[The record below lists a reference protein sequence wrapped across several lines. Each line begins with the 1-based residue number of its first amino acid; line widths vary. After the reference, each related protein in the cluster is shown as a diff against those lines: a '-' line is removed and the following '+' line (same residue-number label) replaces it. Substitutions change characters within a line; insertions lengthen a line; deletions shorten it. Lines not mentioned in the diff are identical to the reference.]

1 MKRKMIAV
9 LSLVLIAGLVAV
21 SDFADAY
28 MRKTTEE
35 VDNTF
40 IPAYVACV
48 VDEDFADNK
57 KTSITVKNTGN
68 IDAYIRVRLVSYWID
83 ESGAIV
89 SKSSEMPTFGI
100 ADDWIPDAGNY
111 TYYYTKKVAP
121 DAFTTTLL
129 DSGSTIT
136 LRLSS
141 EGYRQVVEVFAE
153 AIQAEPDE
161 AVTDSWNVTI
171 ADDVITSVN

>member
-68 IDAYIRVRLVSYWID
+68 IDAYIRVRLGSYWID
-83 ESGAIV
+83 ESAAIV
-89 SKSSEMPTFGI
+89 SKSSEIPTFTT
-100 ADDWIPDAGNY
+100 ASEWIRDEGNY

-129 DSGSTIT
+129 NSAIT
-136 LRLSS
+136 LRLSY

>member
-40 IPAYVACV
+40 IPAYVDCV
-48 VDEDFADNK
+48 VNEDFADNK
-57 KTSITVKNTGN
+57 KTAITVENTGN

-129 DSGSTIT
+129 NSAIT

>member
-129 DSGSTIT
+129 NSAIT
-136 LRLSS
+136 LRLSY

>member
-9 LSLVLIAGLVAV
+9 LSLVLIAGVVAV

-40 IPAYVACV
+40 IPAYVDCV

-68 IDAYIRVRLVSYWID
+68 IDAYIRIRLVSYWID
-83 ESGAIV
+83 ETGAIV
-89 SKSSEMPTFGI
+89 SKSSEMPTFTT
-100 ADDWIPDAGNY
+100 ASDWIQDAGND

-129 DSGSTIT
+129 GSDIT
-136 LRLSS
+136 LRVSS

>member
-40 IPAYVACV
+40 IPAYVDCV
-48 VDEDFADNK
+48 VYEDFADNK
-57 KTSITVKNTGN
+57 KTSITVENTGN

-89 SKSSEMPTFGI
+89 SKSSEMPTFTT
-100 ADDWIPDAGNY
+100 ASDWIPDAGNY

-129 DSGSTIT
+129 DSAIT

>member
-1 MKRKMIAV
+1 MRNKKNRFLIPVILAVAV
-9 LSLVLIAGLVAV
+9 LCGSVY
-21 SDFADAY
+21 AY
-28 MRKTTEE
+28 MYRKSIA

-89 SKSSEMPTFGI
+89 SKSSEMPTFTK
-100 ADDWIPDAGNY
+100 ASDWIQDAGND

-121 DAFTTTLL
+121 DASTTTLL
-129 DSGSTIT
+129 DSDIT

>member
-1 MKRKMIAV
+1 MRNKKNRFLIPVILAVAV
-9 LSLVLIAGLVAV
+9 LCGSVY
-21 SDFADAY
+21 AY
-28 MRKTTEE
+28 MYRKSMA

-40 IPAYVACV
+40 IPAYVDCV
-48 VDEDFADNK
+48 VNEDFADNK
-57 KTSITVKNTGN
+57 KTSITVENTGN

-129 DSGSTIT
+129 DSDIT

>member
-40 IPAYVACV
+40 IPAYVDCV
-48 VDEDFADNK
+48 VNEDFADNK
-57 KTSITVKNTGN
+57 KTAITVENTGN

-129 DSGSTIT
+129 NSAIT
-136 LRLSS
+136 LRLSY

>member
-1 MKRKMIAV
+1 MRNKKNRFLIPVILAVAV
-9 LSLVLIAGLVAV
+9 LCGSVY
-21 SDFADAY
+21 AY
-28 MRKTTEE
+28 MYRKSIA

-57 KTSITVKNTGN
+57 KTSITVENTGN

-89 SKSSEMPTFGI
+89 SKSSEMPTFTK
-100 ADDWIPDAGNY
+100 ASDWIQDAGND

-121 DAFTTTLL
+121 DASTTTLL
-129 DSGSTIT
+129 DSDIT

>member
-57 KTSITVKNTGN
+57 KTAITVENTGN

-89 SKSSEMPTFGI
+89 SKSSEMPTFTT
-100 ADDWIPDAGNY
+100 ASDWIQDAGNY

-129 DSGSTIT
+129 NSAIT

>member
-40 IPAYVACV
+40 IPAYVDCV
-48 VDEDFADNK
+48 VNETFADNQ
-57 KTSITVKNTGN
+57 KTAITVKNTGN

-89 SKSSEMPTFGI
+89 SKSSEMPTFDI
-100 ADDWIPDAGNY
+100 AADWIPDAGNY

-129 DSGSTIT
+129 GSAIT

-141 EGYRQVVEVFAE
+141 EGNRQVVEVFAE
-153 AIQAEPDE
+153 AIQAEPDK

>member
-1 MKRKMIAV
+1 MRNKKNRFLIPVILAV
-9 LSLVLIAGLVAV
+9 AMLCGSVY
-21 SDFADAY
+21 AY
-28 MRKTTEE
+28 MYRKSMAVE
-35 VDNTF
+35 NTF
-40 IPAYVACV
+40 IPAYVDCV

-57 KTSITVKNTGN
+57 KTAITVENTGN

-89 SKSSEMPTFGI
+89 SKSSEMPTFDI
-100 ADDWIPDAGNY
+100 ADDWISDEGNY

-121 DAFTTTLL
+121 DASTTTLL

-153 AIQAEPDE
+153 AIQAEPDN

>member
-40 IPAYVACV
+40 IPAYVDCV

-129 DSGSTIT
+129 DSGIT